1 MFFVTRVSGFNV
13 FELQV
18 SDQRCGALLQTERGR
33 LVACNAC
40 CKVWGACIAF
50 AHEQEQQLNPPPPQ
64 VCINLYMRAAWQLA
78 ASDDNRAKLN
88 KVIAIWET
96 KAFFPPSLIATWKQ
110 QDAPLPPP
118 ASPTA
123 PLPTPSP
130 AAAAAAPAAAA
141 PAQAPPS
148 SSFASAPPSIE
159 AISSATID
167 INDSKNRSILT
178 RGATQA
184 ALGKEFGVTICT
196 RGR

>member
-1 MFFVTRVSGFNV
+1 
-13 FELQV
+13 
-18 SDQRCGALLQTERGR
+18 
-33 LVACNAC
+33 
-40 CKVWGACIAF
+40 
-50 AHEQEQQLNPPPPQ
+50 
-64 VCINLYMRAAWQLA
+64 MRAAWQLA

-118 ASPTA
+118 ASQPA

-130 AAAAAAPAAAA
+130 AAAAARAQAA
-141 PAQAPPS
+141 PP
-148 SSFASAPPSIE
+148 SSFASAPSSIE
-159 AISSATID
+159 AISSAVID

-184 ALGKEFGVTICT
+184 ALSKEFGVTICT
-196 RGR
+196 RGRYQLRCFLFSA